1 MIMTSTSFPES
12 INIDVEAVQILCT
25 ESEKHFNL
33 ALSKMADFNAVEQRT
48 IIKMCATLGKSP
60 VDTMK
65 ILSDATGKPSVC
77 RTLVYKW
84 HRRFSAGRT
93 STEADKR
100 SGRPGMINEG
110 VTDSV
115 REAIDTDGRV
125 SIREL
130 ADRFGVGK
138 TTIDVILKERLK
150 MNKVC
155 ARWIPRILTEENKTN
170 RVSASWSFL
179 DRYRMEGDGFLDR
192 IITTDETMI
201 NLFDPETKCESSVWK
216 RKSSPPPLKARVS
229 KSVKRT
235 MFIFFMD
242 RRGMLL
248 VHAVPEGQ
256 SVNASYYS
264 RFFLL
269 FSFPVQVFYL

>member
-1 MIMTSTSFPES
+1 MTSTSFPES
-12 INIDVEAVQILCT
+12 INIAVEAVQILCT

-33 ALSKMADFNAVEQRT
+33 ALSKMTDFNAVEQRT

-100 SGRPGMINEG
+100 SGRPGMINAG
-110 VTDSV
+110 LTDSV

-125 SIREL
+125 SIQEL

-170 RVSASWSFL
+170 RVSASRNFL
-179 DRYRMEGDGFLDR
+179 DRYRKEGDGFLDR

-201 NLFDPETKCESSVWK
+201 NLFDPETKRESSVWK

-264 RFFLL
+264 KVLFF
-269 FSFPVQVFYL
+269 VF